1 MSSPRLS
8 FERARQR
15 MRVPFVARPAGGIAP
30 SDVPPALD
38 GGEFE
43 CLDTDVGALWM
54 PAQDE
59 VMRPFIRRM
68 RTWEAAEAELLRS
81 LIRPGCRF
89 LDVGANVGYFSLF
102 AAQCAPGVIIDSVE
116 PHPLTA
122 KVLRFNLWAN
132 GVTARVWPLALDVSR
147 RGLALDTAATNLGD
161 TRTSAVM
168 ADDEVLHRMVVP
180 SAPGDDLFPTETFD
194 VVKVDVQGFELEVL
208 TGLTATIRRSPG
220 ISIVCEFWPS
230 ALRDRGLE
238 PRGVLEHYRE
248 MGLDIVTQVDRR
260 LDRIADDEIVQL
272 CDVAG
277 PTGQVNLLLT
287 SR

>member
-1 MSSPRLS
+1 MSTARHTLN
-8 FERARQR
+8 RARQR
-15 MRVPFVARPAGGIAP
+15 VRLPFSAPAAP
-30 SDVPPALD
+30 LSPRDVPPALE

-59 VMRPFIRRM
+59 VMRPYIRRT
-68 RTWEAAEAELLRS
+68 RPWEAAEAELLRS

-102 AAQCAPGVIIDSVE
+102 AARCAPDAVIHAVE

-122 KVLRFNLWAN
+122 RVLRFNLWAN
-132 GVTARVWPLALDVSR
+132 GVNATVWPLALDVSR
-147 RGLALDTAATNLGD
+147 RGLALETAATHLGD
-161 TRTSAVM
+161 TRTSAVVV
-168 ADDEVLHRMVVP
+168 DDEVLHAMVAP
-180 SAPGDDLFPTETFD
+180 SAPGDDLFPTQSFD
-194 VVKVDVQGFELEVL
+194 VVKIDVQGFELEVL
-208 TGLTATIRRSPG
+208 TGLVGVLARSPG
-220 ISIVCEFWPS
+220 IAIVCEFWPS

-238 PRGVLEHYRE
+238 PESVLVHYRE
-248 MGLDIVTQVDRR
+248 MGLQIVTQVDRR
-260 LDRIADDEIVQL
+260 LDRLGDEEIVRL

-287 SR
+287 HA